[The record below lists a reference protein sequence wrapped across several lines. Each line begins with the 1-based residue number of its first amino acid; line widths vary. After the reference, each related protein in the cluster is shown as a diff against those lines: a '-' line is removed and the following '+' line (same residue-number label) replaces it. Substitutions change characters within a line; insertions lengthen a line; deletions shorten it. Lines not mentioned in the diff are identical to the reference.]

1 MTTWVPFADGNSA
14 SAGGAGGAGV
24 GDVRGATG
32 SVEWQDRVLGAARA
46 FSALQLCGENMDRC
60 KGEGFLVG
68 QLADSRLAKDA
79 WRACLVLSAWW
90 EHGTGLQIVVPRPI
104 VDLRDLKRQ
113 LC

>member
-1 MTTWVPFADGNSA
+1 MTTWVPCADGNSA
-14 SAGGAGGAGV
+14 SAGGAGV

-46 FSALQLCGENMDRC
+46 FSALRLCGERRWTAARAIVS
-60 KGEGFLVG
+60 LVG
-68 QLADSRLAKDA
+68 QLTDSRLAKDV
-79 WRACLVLSAWW
+79 WRAFLVLSAWW